1 MMKNL
6 GWTLRRLLRNLTAP
20 QSLGLGAVVMI
31 TAAACASDPV
41 NPDDYTC
48 PTPQTDDDGGGG
60 HQNEG
65 GGNQGG
71 GGPGELTPQEVSA
84 KLHGCRKMRFDA
96 LGSLLADRGV
106 DLLTFGGSGNNCQND
121 ANGPTC
127 ASNEYCYCANPP
139 CVQVGGS
146 PGNQGQC
153 VAKPAT
159 PGFLY
164 QSGIDAFGV
173 PKIDSRQGEK
183 DGHTTASAMRLFDIF
198 IQAAPQIIANI
209 QDPQKA
215 PACVLQGQTHPMFDP
230 LDGSCVE
237 ESVSCLLGTPATDD
251 HLLLCNLIVDKAN
264 PNDPVDVQ
272 KKQYIA
278 VASILA
284 AAHSCE

>member
-1 MMKNL
+1 MKAMNMNL
-6 GWTLRRLLRNLTAP
+6 GWTLP
-20 QSLGLGAVVMI
+20 LGLCTAVMI

-41 NPDDYTC
+41 DPADYTC
-48 PTPQTDDDGGGG
+48 PTPQSEDDGGGG
-60 HQNEG
+60 NIGEG
-65 GGNQGG
+65 GGSNVGG
-71 GGPGELTPQEVSA
+71 GSAEYTAQEISA

-121 ANGPTC
+121 ANGPNC
-127 ASNEYCYCANPP
+127 ATNEYCYCANPP
-139 CVQVGGS
+139 CVQVGNE

-164 QSGIDAFGV
+164 QSGVDAFGV

-209 QDPQKA
+209 QDPQAA

-264 PNDPVDVQ
+264 PSDPVDVQ